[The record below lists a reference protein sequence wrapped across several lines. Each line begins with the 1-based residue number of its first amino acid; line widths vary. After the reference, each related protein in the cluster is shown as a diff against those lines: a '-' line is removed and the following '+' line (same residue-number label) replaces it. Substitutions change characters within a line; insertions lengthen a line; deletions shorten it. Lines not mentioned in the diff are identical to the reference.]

1 MQIFYFKSNSRVHVE
16 ETYDDGEVSFMDI
29 DETIEPEFEEVN
41 VRNFDNWI

>member
-1 MQIFYFKSNSRVHVE
+1 ME

-29 DETIEPEFEEVN
+29 DETIEPFEEVN